1 MVPAVVG
8 VLRVAAVAVA
18 AVEVASGVVAVCV
31 AEAVT
36 QVMGLALWG
45 ARRLGKGI
53 VLSAGGN
60 ITRTPTTGE
69 VIREVICRG
78 GAPRLQGTCG
88 IGVRVVVGAGV
99 VRAGVEDEG
108 KNAERSVVI
117 VVRVVVIV
125 IVAVVL
131 VMAIIGGHKAG
142 VLRKFL
148 VAFVLEPFLLLS
160 LGEGT
165 PGFPDTDVEHV
176 AHGNTGMA
184 VFLLGAG
191 GVL

>member
-1 MVPAVVG
+1 VCGVGTRAVT
-8 VLRVAAVAVA
+8 
-18 AVEVASGVVAVCV
+18 AVEVASGVVAVCI

-45 ARRLGKGI
+45 AWRLGKGI

-69 VIREVICRG
+69 VLRKVICRG

-88 IGVRVVVGAGV
+88 IGVREVVGAGV
-99 VRAGVEDEG
+99 VRASVEDEG
-108 KNAERSVVI
+108 KDAERSVVI
-117 VVRVVVIV
+117 V
-125 IVAVVL
+125 IVAD
-131 VMAIIGGHKAG
+131 GHRAG
-142 VLRKFL
+142 VLHKFL

-160 LGEGT
+160 LREGT

-176 AHGNTGMA
+176 AHGNADMT
-184 VFLLGAG
+184 VFLGAG
-191 GVL
+191 GVV